1 MVKSFIA
8 QQNVSFKSMTSN
20 TNEKQISE
28 KQKLSVWG
36 RQSTFAGSP
45 SALLDS
51 GVRNNRS
58 RSENRTYG
66 FGSAVDRF
74 SAIQSQPNSP
84 MQEKPLAWYV
94 RDIDIGDSKI
104 VGSESRPEPEMFGHR
119 PMRRRSRHETHFL
132 SGCHVPVGK
141 GILPFPG
148 IELSQTEIWFLHFFR
163 SKSPFFASFFS
174 GILLM
179 SSIDTF
185 SKQLTLLFHFSVEL
199 IKFASFFHSFS
210 DVHFVHDLVVK
221 FSI

>member
-1 MVKSFIA
+1 MSIAKSL
-8 QQNVSFKSMTSN
+8 TSN
-20 TNEKQISE
+20 TKKNKISE

-45 SALLDS
+45 SALLVVS

-94 RDIDIGDSKI
+94 RDIDIGDSKT
-104 VGSESRPEPEMFGHR
+104 VGSESGSRPEPEMFGHR

-141 GILPFPG
+141 GSLPFGG
-148 IELSQTEIWFLHFFR
+148 IELSLNWNLV
-163 SKSPFFASFFS
+163 SSFFFDLKLVHS
-174 GILLM
+174 FFVSNFFLEFSFLMLSIETFAKLFILLF
-179 SSIDTF
+179 F
-185 SKQLTLLFHFSVEL
+185 SFLSRV
-199 IKFASFFHSFS
+199 
-210 DVHFVHDLVVK
+210 D
-221 FSI
+221 